1 MTKCMNWNMKW
12 GGFDED
18 KYDIDNSIRV
28 SVSLLW
34 KESDMTRCLKCH
46 MIKSL
51 VAIERM
57 WT

>member
-1 MTKCMNWNMKW
+1 MNWNMKW